1 MIRRVE
7 TKAIFSGRYKEA
19 KKLTGQVL
27 SLEMDLQFKTEMYK
41 LCYFAMLCTLQNSS
55 MDWLCPGIV

>member
-41 LCYFAMLCTLQNSS
+41 LCYFAMLCTL
-55 MDWLCPGIV
+55 